1 MDVCEKQYSALWRTR
16 FGRRGW
22 FNGGL
27 RNIWQSD
34 VPRCIHI
41 KFATGRAHQYST
53 RFSGPQKWLLQGP
66 YEVIPEQLNYIPT
79 DLLIS
84 QMETDTRLTYCLC
97 HSLFICITL
106 GEGVNREKTS
116 SERRK
121 LRKRTTAFELPAKQA
136 KLKICLEQS
145 EFKHAQRNISQYEH
159 KSQNLSAASALKK
172 QENMQTHVVEVSS
185 YS

>member
-106 GEGVNREKTS
+106 GKGLTEKNKLWEEEIKKTNHCIWTS
-116 SERRK
+116 CK
-121 LRKRTTAFELPAKQA
+121 AGQA
-136 KLKICLEQS
+136 KICLEQS